1 MAKDPNS
8 NKPPAGPMS
17 ADDADLW
24 QSVADTAQPLRK
36 GKNRVVDQPAGVD
49 SPAPEPARKNKK
61 PSPVTPP
68 PVVTPPKPPA
78 PPPVADF
85 DRKEARRLGS
95 GRISVDARIDL
106 HGMRQR
112 EAYGSLK
119 AFLARA
125 QDQGHR
131 HVLVITGKGGRRED
145 DWASKAQAV
154 GQIERSFE
162 RGVLNREA
170 PRWLSEPEFRQWV
183 VSFTPASKRHGGE
196 GALYVRLRRG

>member
-8 NKPPAGPMS
+8 NKLPAGPMS

-24 QSVADTAQPLRK
+24 QSVADTAEPLRK
-36 GKNRVVDQPAGVD
+36 GKNRVVDHAGGVVD
-49 SPAPEPARKNKK
+49 PAPEPVRENRK
-61 PSPVTPP
+61 PSPEMPRPEMTPPKPSTPP
-68 PVVTPPKPPA
+68 PVAK
-78 PPPVADF
+78 F

-125 QDQGHR
+125 QEQGHR
-131 HVLVITGKGGRRED
+131 HVLVITGKGGKRED
-145 DWASKAQAV
+145 DRSSKAQAV
-154 GQIERSFE
+154 GQIERSFD
-162 RGVLNREA
+162 RGVLNREV
-170 PRWLSEPEFRQWV
+170 PRWLSEPEFRRWV
-183 VSFTPASKRHGGE
+183 VSFTQASKRHGGE